1 MKDSI
6 AKFSDGRGDLIA
18 LHLNDIT
25 FEPKRLFYVTNVPC
39 GMKRGDHSHYNTQQ
53 LLICIK
59 GRIEVNLHDGNKWES
74 TILTEHESIFVD
86 RLVWDNQVF
95 HTEDS
100 MLLVLCSTE
109 FDKSD
114 YILDFDKFKEL
125 SKITV

>member
-39 GMKRGDHSHYNTQQ
+39 GMKRGD
-53 LLICIK
+53 
-59 GRIEVNLHDGNKWES
+59 HDGNKWES